1 MDVAVKAGRIEITV
15 PASNAGKF
23 RFKKR
28 DHNFDF
34 GETFS
39 TRAEPFDK
47 KTYLEWQIGYDVI
60 VREVQDGNAETSLIR
75 ESFYGANGKEKYP
88 FELSELFCYAI
99 EQDLISKQNAKSLVE
114 EINAYSGLID
124 EKAITVEDKLTTT
137 VLNTISF
144 KETCIRLPTFFFDQ
158 TPDGTQIEVAIKQ
171 QQYASGVQP
180 MIYFCIPLT
189 SFDNSSRLI
198 GRPSISGDNLI
209 YNIDSRNSVNLISLM
224 RVFGM
229 ASERHKH
236 DIVKII
242 KVILKRF

>member
-1 MDVAVKAGRIEITV
+1 MKFKTKNGTIEVFI
-15 PASNAGKF
+15 PASNVGKF

-28 DHNFDF
+28 DSNLSF

-39 TRAEPFDK
+39 TRTELFDEK
-47 KTYLEWQIGYDVI
+47 AYLEWQIGYDVI
-60 VREVQDGNAETSLIR
+60 VREVQDGKAETRLDT
-75 ESFYGANGKEKYP
+75 ESFLGANGKEKFP
-88 FELSELFCYAI
+88 FELSELFCLAI
-99 EQDLISKQNAKSLVE
+99 EQGLIAKNDAKKLVE
-114 EINAYSGLID
+114 EISSYSALID
-124 EKAITVEDKLTTT
+124 EKSISVENNFSAT
-137 VLNTISF
+137 VLNGMPY
-144 KETCIRLPTFFFDQ
+144 KETCIRLPTFIMDQ

-189 SFDNSSRLI
+189 SFINSSKLS
-198 GRPSISGDNLI
+198 GRSSASGDELVYVIDKSNAENLS
-209 YNIDSRNSVNLISLM
+209 NLM

-242 KVILKRF
+242 KVILNRA